1 MGKTAR
7 IVIFEIAMLL
17 GCFAAALTVSRSTP
31 LRTFLI
37 ICAGMLIFG
46 NILLFRA
53 LDKAIDPTRKVDN
66 RKLSIAA
73 VIGLLALILQFVW
86 K

>member
-1 MGKTAR
+1 
-7 IVIFEIAMLL
+7 
-17 GCFAAALTVSRSTP
+17 
-31 LRTFLI
+31 
-37 ICAGMLIFG
+37 MLIFG